1 MGVSIK
7 GCSTQKLVTIDGEVC
22 HHINQIVIKSGY
34 PDALIIRKRVLTQ
47 REDDYHRAGFV
58 TIRRYMEYVVVQ
70 QYISLKITTLDSL
83 YHWAKD
89 VYEHKDKLC
98 Y

>member
-1 MGVSIK
+1 MWGNIK
-7 GCSTQKLVTIDGEVC
+7 GSSTQKLITMDGEVC
-22 HHINQIVIKSGY
+22 HHYNWILTKKGY
-34 PDALIIRKRVLTQ
+34 PDALVIRKRVLTQ
-47 REDDYHRAGFV
+47 REDDYHKAGFV
-58 TIRRYMEYVVVQ
+58 TIRRYKEYVVVQ